1 VTPTANPSVLTGPRW
16 SSASI
21 CARWCVYAAQ
31 GAPAREPT
39 EEEVHRWERGRAWE
53 RIVVDGVVA
62 RMASEG
68 RRPRRQETIRWPID
82 DPVGTGHADLYVPHE
97 HTFVEV
103 VSTARG
109 ALPAHKAIQV
119 AGYTLNHPNAT
130 DGFVDSIDTHTGV
143 EHVYPID
150 VDGLADRVHAIE
162 AQVVAGMAGELPDR
176 VCRTPWD
183 GPAQWC
189 PHVDHCFADWE
200 RTPLDELLATVDE
213 ADAVERLADAD
224 GAVAA
229 AKSALDSALIARDEI
244 RQVIAPLVEPGVEAY
259 VGDIRVRRGND
270 YAKRTFGLAAF
281 LDSGHPV
288 PDIMWPYITESI
300 VAGRWTVKRP
310 RKEDA

>member
-1 VTPTANPSVLTGPRW
+1 MSRTVDEPVLVGPRW

-21 CARWCVYAAQ
+21 CPRWCVYTAQ

-39 EEEVHRWERGRAWE
+39 DEEQHRWARGRAWE
-53 RIVVDGVVA
+53 RIIVDGVVA
-62 RMASEG
+62 RMAAEG
-68 RRPRRQETIRWPID
+68 RRPRRQETIAWPHDNPI
-82 DPVGTGHADLYVPHE
+82 GTGHGDVYIPHE
-97 HTFVEV
+97 HAFVEV

-109 ALPAHKAIQV
+109 ALPTHKAIQV
-119 AGYTLNHPNAT
+119 AGYALNHPNAT

-150 VDGLADRVHAIE
+150 IDGLEPRVREIE
-162 AQVVAGMAGELPDR
+162 AQVVAGMAGDLPAR

-200 RTPLDELLATVDE
+200 RTPLDELLATVGE

-224 GAVAA
+224 DAVAV
-229 AKSALDSALIARDEI
+229 AKSALDAAEVARNALRD
-244 RQVIAPLVEPGVEAY
+244 VIAPLVEPGVEAY

-270 YAKRTFGLAAF
+270 YVRRTFGLAAF

-288 PDIMWPYITESI
+288 PDILWPYITESV
-300 VAGRWTVKRP
+300 VAGRWSVKRP
-310 RKEDA
+310 REES